1 MVANNELP
9 GRIFLFCK
17 DRGLAVNTDSFFG
30 ICHSFVFPYQWILHS
45 LSQYARKQKAE
56 METIFPAA
64 VLADLPPYLAALAL
78 TAGISFFCHV
88 TWNDPTWDPE
98 RIIRTATLSQN
109 YPPDNGQFLSNP
121 SLWTIPLEIEFYL
134 LYPLAFSLFSRL
146 RSSLLALLA

>member
-1 MVANNELP
+1 MVENNELP

-17 DRGLAVNTDSFFG
+17 DRGLAFSTDSFFG
-30 ICHSFVFPYQWILHS
+30 ICHSFVFPYQWILHP

-56 METIFPAA
+56 METIFPTTL
-64 VLADLPPYLAALAL
+64 LADLPPYLAALAL

-109 YPPDNGQFLSNP
+109 YPLTTDNFLATLPFGPFRWRLNFTYCIPWLSAYFPDFARAFLHYWP
-121 SLWTIPLEIEFYL
+121 
-134 LYPLAFSLFSRL
+134 
-146 RSSLLALLA
+146 